1 MDDDDCGGE
10 QQSMNLESLKP
21 WRFLKSEILD
31 LRIFYI
37 SIYFFF
43 VFFGKWS
50 QNYEWRIGL
59 AISEKLGSNR

>member
-43 VFFGKWS
+43 FFLESGVKIMNGELDWPLVRS
-50 QNYEWRIGL
+50 
-59 AISEKLGSNR
+59 

>member
-43 VFFGKWS
+43 CLFWKVES
-50 QNYEWRIGL
+50 
-59 AISEKLGSNR
+59 KL